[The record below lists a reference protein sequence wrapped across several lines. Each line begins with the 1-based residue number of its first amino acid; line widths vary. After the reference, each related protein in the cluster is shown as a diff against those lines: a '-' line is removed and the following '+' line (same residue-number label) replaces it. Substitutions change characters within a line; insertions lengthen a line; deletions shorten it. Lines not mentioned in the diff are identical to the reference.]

1 MFSTDEDDDGVM
13 CVLIVILFG
22 NGKGEGVSG
31 PQASEKGGVRR
42 VNAFGGEGDASVVIW
57 SRGFLGRN
65 IADSGGLSSSSS
77 SLRLKR
83 CEGEER

>member
-1 MFSTDEDDDGVM
+1 MFPTDGDDDGLM

-22 NGKGEGVSG
+22 NGNGERMSG
-31 PQASEKGGVRR
+31 PPGSEKGGVRR
-42 VNAFGGEGDASVVIW
+42 VNAFGGEDEASAVIS